1 MEARLT
7 RRRLPHLDIP
17 GATYFVTSCLNGSI
31 PALGLTNLRQRQEA
45 LLASRPKETT
55 TREWERIV
63 WKMMFVERE
72 KWLDGNPAA
81 RHLEQDSA
89 ASIVRDA
96 LTFFGGVRY
105 ELISYVIMPSHFHW
119 VFRPLKEYEASL
131 PADQSPRATIMHSIK
146 SFTANEC
153 NKVLGHSDRFWQ
165 DESYD
170 HCVADEAELERIV
183 QYVEF
188 NPCKAGL
195 CARPE
200 EWKYS
205 SAYLR
210 GTR

>member
-1 MEARLT
+1 MQARMT

-17 GATYFVTSCLNGSI
+17 GATYFVTSCLHGSI
-31 PALGLTNLRQRQEA
+31 PALGLKDLRQRQEE
-45 LLASRPKETT
+45 LLATRPKEIAPKD
-55 TREWERIV
+55 WERKV

-81 RHLEQDSA
+81 RHLEGDSA

-96 LTFFGGVRY
+96 LKFFAGVRY
-105 ELISYVIMPSHFHW
+105 ELVSYVVMPSHFHW
-119 VFRPLKEYEASL
+119 VFRPLPEYEASL

-146 SFTANEC
+146 SYTSNEC
-153 NKVLGHSDRFWQ
+153 NKVLGLRGHFWQ

-170 HCVADEAELERIV
+170 HCVVDEAELARIV
-183 QYVEF
+183 EYVEF

-195 CARPE
+195 CMRPE

-205 SAYLR
+205 SAFGR
-210 GTR
+210 IF